1 MFPIIIFD
9 VIEVN
14 VKKPHILKKED
25 ESEEDAFVCS
35 KILETRGNFDKV
47 SEIKNQR
54 FLSKQVLVIES
65 SSKIPTNARKQKT
78 KCGSW
83 NKVDSILKQGP
94 YWTSPKRTTPK
105 SQ

>member
-1 MFPIIIFD
+1 MKINSELLVDILTKNKLKQFRRGR
-9 VIEVN
+9 
-14 VKKPHILKKED
+14 HILKKED

-78 KCGSW
+78 KCGS
-83 NKVDSILKQGP
+83 
-94 YWTSPKRTTPK
+94 
-105 SQ
+105 